1 MAVFPISL
9 IEESPAAHATANGAA
24 PLSAST
30 FTSASAVEWG
40 YVDEEGRLVLS
51 PEMRRSLGLQPG
63 ARMRVERDGDTL
75 RLHRPLSHLAKVYIE
90 PTNGCNLDC
99 VTCFRNAWQA
109 NIGRMR
115 EETFAAV
122 LEGIKQIDPP
132 PTVYFGGI
140 GEPLFHPRTV
150 EWVAEAKRLGARVE
164 LITNGTLLTEKRSR
178 QLIEAGL
185 DLLWVSIDGA
195 TPESY
200 ADVRLGA
207 ELPNVLA
214 NLQRFRTLRKGH
226 KSTKP
231 EIGIAF
237 VAMKRNIADL
247 PKVLKMARQ
256 LGALHFSVSNL
267 LPVTENLKEEILYKE
282 SMRSITYLNSTHTP
296 QLSLPKMD
304 FDETTREALF
314 EAFQSGFSV
323 RYAGAPWGGSND
335 VCDYIESGS
344 LTVGWNGDVAPCW
357 PLLHTHS
364 SFLHNKPHI
373 SHRHITGNVHERS
386 LLDIWNDPA
395 YVAYRARVQGFAFPP
410 CTFCGGCD
418 LSVENLE
425 DCFGNEAPVCGA
437 CLWAQGLIRCP

>member
-1 MAVFPISL
+1 
-9 IEESPAAHATANGAA
+9 
-24 PLSAST
+24 
-30 FTSASAVEWG
+30 
-40 YVDEEGRLVLS
+40 
-51 PEMRRSLGLQPG
+51 
-63 ARMRVERDGDTL
+63 
-75 RLHRPLSHLAKVYIE
+75 
-90 PTNGCNLDC
+90 
-99 VTCFRNAWQA
+99 
-109 NIGRMR
+109 MR

-122 LEGIKQIDPP
+122 LEGVRQIDPV
-132 PTVYFGGI
+132 PTLYFGGI

-164 LITNGTLLTEKRSR
+164 LITNGTLLTEQRSR

-226 KSTKP
+226 KGAKP
-231 EIGIAF
+231 EIGVAF

-247 PKVLKMARQ
+247 PKVLKIARQ
-256 LGALHFSVSNL
+256 LGALHFSVSNV
-267 LPVTENLKEEILYKE
+267 LPVTENLKEEVLYKQ
-282 SMRSITYLNSTHTP
+282 SMRSITYLDSTHTP

-304 FDETTREALF
+304 FDEITREALF

-323 RYAGAPWGGSND
+323 RYAGAKWGGSND
-335 VCDYIESGS
+335 VCDYIEAGS

-364 SFLHNKPHI
+364 SILHDKPHVI
-373 SHRHITGNVHERS
+373 HRHIIGNVHERS
-386 LLDIWNDPA
+386 LLDLWNDPA

-418 LSVENLE
+418 LSVANLE

>member
-9 IEESPAAHATANGAA
+9 IEESLAASATANGTA
-24 PLSAST
+24 PLPVST

-51 PEMRRSLGLQPG
+51 PEVRRSLGLQPG
-63 ARMRVERDGDTL
+63 ARMRVERDSDTL

-109 NIGRMR
+109 HIGRMR

-122 LEGIKQIDPP
+122 LEGIKQLDPP

-150 EWVAEAKRLGARVE
+150 EWVAEARRLGARVE

-256 LGALHFSVSNL
+256 LGALHFSVSNV

-282 SMRSITYLNSTHTP
+282 SMRSITYLNSTHMP

-373 SHRHITGNVHERS
+373 SHRHIIGNVHERS